1 LILTEIF
8 AAQQIGF
15 PILSL
20 LLWLPVAAL
29 VLLAFIRDEHKA
41 YQIALTATGLEF
53 VLSVVLLTH
62 FRIGIADIQFVE
74 HPGALLGLGYH
85 LGIDGISALFVPLT
99 ALLSV
104 LAILYTEPAVKAN
117 LRGTAD
123 VRRYL
128 MAVLGFEAAMIGAFV
143 ALDLLLFWLFFVLEL
158 IPSYYLIVRYGTG
171 EKRHAAAKNYIG
183 VMLASAAVMLAGFV
197 LLASNHASSTDAGA
211 SFDLVKLLT
220 VPVPLPLQTGIFF
233 LLCLGFAVKAPI
245 FPFHAWMPKVLEQGP
260 VVGMS
265 VFLVGIKLGT
275 YGFLRF
281 IIPLLPEAAHE
292 WFWLLALMGA
302 LGMVYGALIALIQT
316 NLRRLLAFA
325 SLSHMGVVMIGLFSL
340 NFSGFQGGL
349 LQMINLGAA
358 GAGLFFVAGFLYT
371 RVGPPEIA
379 SIGGLFDFVPRLSL
393 AFLVIGM
400 ASIGMPGTNG
410 FNGEHLVIIGAYERH
425 WWMAAAVGLGI
436 FLSAAYF
443 LYYYLRGFLGPI
455 HNPKVST
462 LPDLD
467 RREMA
472 IAISMGVLIFW
483 IGLAT
488 SPFLN
493 IMEGSLQAL
502 ATRMEHGSY
511 LNFVPE
517 VVVEHGRRLR

>member
-1 LILTEIF
+1 MILTEIF
-8 AAQQIGF
+8 ALDQIGF

-20 LLWLPVAAL
+20 LLWLPLAAL
-29 VLLAFIRDEHKA
+29 AMLAFIRDERRA
-41 YQIALTATGLEF
+41 YQIALTAAGVEF
-53 VLSVVLLTH
+53 LLSAVLLIV
-62 FRIGIADIQFVE
+62 FRTGVADMQFVE
-74 HPGALLGLGYH
+74 HPGALLGIDYH
-85 LGIDGISALFVPLT
+85 LGVDGISALFVPLT

-117 LRGTAD
+117 GRGY
-123 VRRYL
+123 V
-128 MAVLGFEAAMIGAFV
+128 MAVLGFEAAMMGAFLT
-143 ALDLLLFWLFFVLEL
+143 LDLLLFWAFFVLEL
-158 IPSYYLIVRYGTG
+158 VPSYYLIVRYGTG
-171 EKRHAAAKNYIG
+171 EKRLAAARNYVG
-183 VMLASAAVMLAGFV
+183 VMLASAGVMLAGFV
-197 LLASNHASSTDAGA
+197 LLAINHADSTGDGL
-211 SFDLVKLLT
+211 SFNLVELLA
-220 VPVPLPLQTGIFF
+220 VPVPAALQTTIFF
-233 LLCLGFAVKAPI
+233 LLCLGCAVKAPI
-245 FPFHAWMPKVLEQGP
+245 FPFHTWMPRVLEEGP
-260 VVGMS
+260 VVGVS

-275 YGFLRF
+275 YSFLRF

-302 LGMVYGALIALIQT
+302 LGMIYGALIALIQT

-358 GAGLFFVAGFLYT
+358 GAGLFFVAGFIYT
-371 RVGPPEIA
+371 RAGPPEIA
-379 SIGGLFDFVPRLSL
+379 SIGGLFDSIPRLSL

-425 WWMAAAVGLGI
+425 WLMAGAVGLGI

-443 LYYYLRGFLGPI
+443 LYYYLRGFLGPV
-455 HNPKVST
+455 HNPMVRT
-462 LPDLD
+462 FPDLD

-472 IAISMGVLIFW
+472 IALSMGVIIFW

-488 SPFLN
+488 TPFLN
-493 IMEGSLQAL
+493 VMEGSLHAL
-502 ATRMEHGSY
+502 TERMDHGS
-511 LNFVPE
+511 NDSFVPE
-517 VVVEHGRRLR
+517 PVTDHGRGLR

>member
-1 LILTEIF
+1 MILTEIF
-8 AAQQIGF
+8 ALQQIGF

-29 VLLAFIRDEHKA
+29 AVLALVRNEHRA
-41 YQIALTATGLEF
+41 YQVALTAAGLEF
-53 VLSVVLLTH
+53 LLSVILLIV
-62 FRIGIADIQFVE
+62 FRTGVADMQFVE
-74 HPGALLGLGYH
+74 HPGTVLGIEYH

-117 LRGTAD
+117 VRGY
-123 VRRYL
+123 V
-128 MAVLGFEAAMIGAFV
+128 MAILGFEAAMIGAFV
-143 ALDLLLFWLFFVLEL
+143 TLDLLLFWVFFVLEL

-183 VMLASAAVMLAGFV
+183 VMLAGAALMLAGFV
-197 LLASNHASSTDAGA
+197 LLANNHASSTGAGV
-211 SFDLVKLLT
+211 SFNLIELLK
-220 VPVPLPLQTGIFF
+220 VPVPAGLQTGIFF

-245 FPFHAWMPKVLEQGP
+245 FPFHTWMPRVLEQGP

-265 VFLVGIKLGT
+265 VFLVGTKLGT
-275 YGFLRF
+275 YAFLRF
-281 IIPLLPEAAHE
+281 IIPLLPEAADE

-302 LGMVYGALIALIQT
+302 LGMIYGALIALIQT
-316 NLRRLLAFA
+316 DLRRLLAFA
-325 SLSHMGVVMIGLFSL
+325 SLSHMGVVLIGLFSL

-349 LQMINLGAA
+349 LQMINLGAC

-379 SIGGLFDFVPRLSL
+379 SIGGLFDHLPMLSL
-393 AFLVIGM
+393 AFLVIGL

-425 WWMAAAVGLGI
+425 WLMAAAVGLGI

-443 LYYYLRGFLGPI
+443 LFYYLRGFLGPV
-455 HNPKVST
+455 HNPAVTT

-467 RREMA
+467 RREWV
-472 IAISMGVLIFW
+472 IVVSMGVLIFW

-488 SPFLN
+488 TPFLH

-502 ATRMEHGSY
+502 TERMERGSFSS
-511 LNFVPE
+511 FVPE
-517 VVVEHGRRLR
+517 PVTEHGRSLR

>member
-1 LILTEIF
+1 LILTETF
-8 AAQQIGF
+8 AMQQVGF

-29 VLLAFIRDEHKA
+29 ALLAFIRDEHRA
-41 YQIALTATGLEF
+41 YQIALAATGLEF
-53 VLSVVLLTH
+53 LLSVVLLVD
-62 FRIGIADIQFVE
+62 FRTGVADIQFVE
-74 HPGALLGLGYH
+74 HPGALLGLDYH

-99 ALLSV
+99 AMLSV

-117 LRGTAD
+117 VRGY
-123 VRRYL
+123 V
-128 MAVLGFEAAMIGAFV
+128 MAILGFEAAMIGAFA

-171 EKRHAAAKNYIG
+171 EKRLAAAKNYIG
-183 VMLASAAVMLAGFV
+183 VMLAAAAVMLAGFV
-197 LLASNHASSTDAGA
+197 LLAMNHANSTDAGP
-211 SFDLVKLLT
+211 SFNLVDLLT
-220 VPVPLPLQTGIFF
+220 VPVPPALQTAIFF

-245 FPFHAWMPKVLEQGP
+245 FPFHTWMPRVLEQGP

-281 IIPLLPEAAHE
+281 IIPLLPEAAHD

-302 LGMVYGALIALIQT
+302 LGMIYGALIALIQT
-316 NLRRLLAFA
+316 DLRRLLAFA

-371 RVGPPEIA
+371 RAGPPEI
-379 SIGGLFDFVPRLSL
+379 SSLGGLFDSVPKLSL

-425 WWMAAAVGLGI
+425 WLMAAAVGLGI

-443 LYYYLRGFLGPI
+443 LFYYLRGFLGPV
-455 HNPKVST
+455 HNPAVTT

-467 RREMA
+467 RREWV
-472 IAISMGVLIFW
+472 IVVSMGVLIFW

-488 SPFLN
+488 TPFLH

-502 ATRMEHGSY
+502 TERMERGSFSS
-511 LNFVPE
+511 FVPE
-517 VVVEHGRRLR
+517 PVTEHGRSLR